1 MTSQRVLRNAP
12 GKQPPDCARPRICGR
27 SCLSL
32 WKPWAFSP
40 TPRAGV
46 WGLGEAPGSAGRS
59 GRAEL
64 TGRPVLGFLEP
75 VGSVRGAFWS
85 RSRLQPRPPRTA
97 SGAVRCGSALPT
109 HPGSLSGA
117 HPAAPRVLAQDW
129 GAPGVQIAGRDVSP
143 HRPRPHKHT
152 LWDVGEF
159 EEENRKWGRASLS
172 SPRGAFSRLPVLS
185 PSFRFLNWRS
195 WKQFWELD
203 LSEQK
208 RFASQKQSR
217 RALRRDPG

>member
-1 MTSQRVLRNAP
+1 MTSQRVFRNAP

-75 VGSVRGAFWS
+75 VGSVCGAFWS

-117 HPAAPRVLAQDW
+117 HPAAPWVLAQDW

-159 EEENRKWGRASLS
+159 EEENRKWGRTSLS
-172 SPRGAFSRLPVLS
+172 SPRGAFSAS
-185 PSFRFLNWRS
+185 PFRVRHSVF
-195 WKQFWELD
+195 
-203 LSEQK
+203 
-208 RFASQKQSR
+208 
-217 RALRRDPG
+217 

>member
-46 WGLGEAPGSAGRS
+46 RGLGEVPGSAGRS

-75 VGSVRGAFWS
+75 VGSVCGAFWS

-129 GAPGVQIAGRDVSP
+129 GAPGVQIAGRDVSAHP
-143 HRPRPHKHT
+143 PAPTNAPSGTSGNSKRKIESGAAPRSPLPGARFPPPCSESVIPFLKLAELEAVLGTRP
-152 LWDVGEF
+152 V
-159 EEENRKWGRASLS
+159 
-172 SPRGAFSRLPVLS
+172 
-185 PSFRFLNWRS
+185 
-195 WKQFWELD
+195 
-203 LSEQK
+203 
-208 RFASQKQSR
+208 
-217 RALRRDPG
+217 